1 MLQLSSRKNTPLTH
15 QTFDGI
21 RILRVTSNPGYPF
34 ALRDDS
40 CLLLPMIT
48 QEIPVGFGA
57 YLVTSADHGRPSDS
71 YENCFTLD
79 PALVHLTDGDVIR
92 ISNSGAIHVIYRRN
106 ANANSLLVTERC
118 NSFCVMCSQP
128 PRDINDDYL
137 IDEYL
142 AALPLIDRGTSEI
155 GITGGEPTLLGD
167 RFLELVVAI
176 KANLPDTAL
185 HILTNGRNFKNPVLA
200 SRLAEIAHPDLMLG
214 IPLYSDIPSIHDFV
228 VQADGAFDETIE
240 GILNL
245 KQRRVRVEIRVVIHR
260 YTYERLPKL
269 AHFIA
274 RNLQFVDHVALM
286 GLEAMGFGRTNYHDL
301 FVDPMDYQRELLDAT
316 LILDQAAIRTSIYN
330 HQLCVVPQE
339 VRRFAAQSI
348 SDWKRE
354 YLASC
359 ADCDVR
365 SNCGGFF
372 SSVVGRQSRGIKP
385 IRADFS
391 VI

>member
-21 RILRVTSNPGYPF
+21 RILRVTTNPNYPL

-40 CLLLPMIT
+40 CLIAAMIAKET
-48 QEIPVGFGA
+48 PVGFGA
-57 YLVTSADHGRPSDS
+57 YLLTSADNKPPSAS
-71 YENCFTLD
+71 YENCFSVD
-79 PALVHLTDGDVIR
+79 PALTYLTDGDVIR

-128 PRDINDDYL
+128 PRDVNDDYL

-142 AALPLIDRGTSEI
+142 AALPLIDRSTHEI
-155 GITGGEPTLLGD
+155 GITGGEPTLLGS
-167 RFLELVVAI
+167 RFLQLVSAI
-176 KANLPDTAL
+176 KSNLPDTAL
-185 HILTNGRNFKNPVLA
+185 HILTNGRNFANPALA
-200 SRLAEIAHPDLMLG
+200 TKLAEINHPDLMLG
-214 IPLYSDIPSIHDFV
+214 IPLYSDVPSIHDFV
-228 VQADGAFDETIE
+228 VQADGAFDETVE

-245 KQRRVRVEIRVVIHR
+245 KQRRIRVELRVVIHR

-269 AHFIA
+269 AHFIS

-316 LILDQAAIRTSIYN
+316 LILDQSAIRTSIYN
-330 HQLCVVPQE
+330 HQLCVVPQK

-354 YLASC
+354 YVGSC
-359 ADCDVR
+359 AECAVR
-365 SNCGGFF
+365 KECGGFF
-372 SSVVGRQSRGIKP
+372 SSVIGKQSRGIQP
-385 IRADFS
+385 IKDHVS
-391 VI
+391 VT